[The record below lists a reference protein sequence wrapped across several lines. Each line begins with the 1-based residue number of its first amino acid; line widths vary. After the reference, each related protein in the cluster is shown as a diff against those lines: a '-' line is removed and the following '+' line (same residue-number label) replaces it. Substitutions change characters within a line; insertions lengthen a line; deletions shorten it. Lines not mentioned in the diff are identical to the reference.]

1 MKELRITIRLDRRS
15 EEILKSLKQ
24 HLRGLFVDEA
34 TAHFAMTPEGREK
47 IERWKKKNDKDL
59 FNSRLKSGQEVEKDS
74 SEKEEKTS
82 FRKMVEDFEKEWNS

>member
-34 TAHFAMTPEGREK
+34 IAHFAMTPEGREK